1 MRVIRVRTTAYREED
16 FFLLTTLSDEMISS
30 VINPI
35 IKAERGGFDCY
46 DNEDL
51 FRALTYEYPLEKII
65 MYNDLETL
73 EL

>member
-35 IKAERGGFDCY
+35 IKAEREGFDCY
-46 DNEDL
+46 YNEDL

-73 EL
+73 EI